1 MNRFRTIFDHT
12 SKIVFIT
19 FVCRTICYNLLLPK
33 CVYDMV
39 LDMRYV
45 GKRGVPHT
53 PHRMTGIPRQAV
65 QLVQQPIEH
74 GLRARPATAQGEG
87 DMKSRTWARSGP
99 KSYKVATHFVKHVYQ
114 QNMCL

>member
-1 MNRFRTIFDHT
+1 
-12 SKIVFIT
+12 
-19 FVCRTICYNLLLPK
+19 
-33 CVYDMV
+33 MV
-39 LDMRYV
+39 LDMRSV

-87 DMKSRTWARSGP
+87 DMKSWTWARSGP